1 MKITHAVYG
10 AIPPELIAVRSDA
23 IQLSPFVPGATALED
38 IADASLAS
46 IAIFAPPGT
55 LERRFVLAHA
65 LRALGAAGD
74 FTALAPRN
82 RGGAR
87 LRGELAEFGLET
99 EEIAKSH
106 FRVCAGSRPAAL
118 PSLESPI
125 AAGGQQFVPA
135 TGLWSQPGIF
145 SWDRIDPGSRLLVE
159 HLPNLTGSGADLG
172 CGAGF
177 LSRHILAAPGVKV
190 LALVDIDRRAIAAA
204 RRNVTDERA
213 SFHWLDV
220 ALPLPFPGA
229 IDFVVT
235 NPPFHREGSED
246 RTLGVAVARRA
257 AHLLKAGGELWLV
270 ANRHLSYAP
279 ALHDDFA
286 QVTLVA
292 QSKEFRVYRAV
303 RGR

>member
-1 MKITHAVYG
+1 MHAVYG
-10 AIPPELIAVRSDA
+10 AIPPEFVAARPDVV
-23 IQLSPFVPGATALED
+23 QLSPMIPGATALEE
-38 IADASLAS
+38 IADASLVS

-65 LRALGAAGD
+65 LRMLAAGGD
-74 FTALAPRN
+74 FIALAPRN

-87 LRGELAEFGLET
+87 LRSELAQFGFET
-99 EEIAKSH
+99 KETAKSH
-106 FRVCAGSRPAAL
+106 FRACAGSRPATLTGLDVA
-118 PSLESPI
+118 I
-125 AAGGQQFVPA
+125 AAGQLQIVRA

-159 HLPNLTGSGADLG
+159 HLPHLTGSGADFG
-172 CGAGF
+172 SGTGF
-177 LSRHILAAPGVKV
+177 LSRHILAAPGVKA

-213 SFHWLDV
+213 SFHWLDA
-220 ALPLPFPGA
+220 ALPLPFPDA

-246 RTLGVAVARRA
+246 RALGLAVARQA
-257 AHLLKAGGELWLV
+257 AQLLRVGGELWLV

-279 ALHDDFA
+279 ALREGFA
-286 QVTLVA
+286 QVMLVA
-292 QSKEFRVYRAV
+292 QDSEFRVYRAV
-303 RGR
+303 RNR